1 MMVKGEAQSILLDD
15 GSIGA
20 GCAPSRKRKC
30 CFKEDKDAAEEEE
43 GLHQGEEK
51 KEEDMMES
59 RILKRGRDV
68 GKDEKKEAGSSKEL
82 LENE

>member
-1 MMVKGEAQSILLDD
+1 MLPTVYFGLCSQGCLLFEL
-15 GSIGA
+15 
-20 GCAPSRKRKC
+20 RRKC
-30 CFKEDKDAAEEEE
+30 CLKEGKEAAEEEK
-43 GLHQGEEK
+43 GLQEGEEK

-82 LENE
+82 LEN